1 MSEPERRCDHH
12 YFADY
17 EVWNSGLA
25 VAWGQVA
32 LTYRVNENVRF
43 DPAELLAM
51 VRQRAASAQ
60 CVEPFEIR
68 VRSLTRL

>member
-1 MSEPERRCDHH
+1 MSEPERRERH

-17 EVWNSGLA
+17 EVWSGGVA

-32 LTYRVNENVRF
+32 LTYPEDEGDCF
-43 DPAELLAM
+43 DPAALLAKI
-51 VRQRAASAQ
+51 RQRAASLQ